1 MENYYDFTKGVL
13 LISGIDFGNH
23 WKLSKLLLLQRY
35 LALFIEF
42 SGSIQSF
49 MFFAY
54 DDSKGYQKIMSLV
67 MGVFAG
73 QGFVKQ
79 LTVIREK
86 EHLAAI
92 MDQLKVLHEQFD
104 ESEKQRSV
112 KFLQGIRNLCVIFF
126 KMLLAC
132 VTNVAAMPVV
142 ILVVSLLTK
151 GETKLELGFGLWWPF
166 DPMDYYFYVYAFEVY
181 WIYMHTIIPNSL
193 DQLTFLMLA
202 EYISLFEQLG
212 EKVERVIN
220 EALDN
225 PFDKTRRDLHQCIR
239 LHNELM
245 ALFDEFNG
253 IFGTP
258 LLAQLLSFSGII
270 GLLGLIVIVSRHN
283 FSKLLIFLVLFSRI
297 RSSCTQFQL
306 PFQCL
311 VASL

>member
-1 MENYYDFTKGVL
+1 MENYYDFTKGAL
-13 LISGIDFGNH
+13 LIVGIDFGNH

-54 DDSKGYQKIMSLV
+54 DNSKGYQKIMSLV

-79 LTVIREK
+79 LAVIREK

-104 ESEKQRSV
+104 GSEKQRSAS
-112 KFLQGIRNLCVIFF
+112 FLQGIRNLCVIFF
-126 KMLLAC
+126 KMILAC
-132 VTNVAAMPVV
+132 VTNVAAIPVV
-142 ILVVSLLTK
+142 ILIVSLLTT
-151 GETKLELGFGLWWPF
+151 GETKLELPFGLWWPF
-166 DPMDYYFYVYAFEVY
+166 DPIDYYFYVYAFEVY

-202 EYISLFEQLG
+202 EYISLFERLG

-220 EALDN
+220 EAIN
-225 PFDKTRRDLHQCIR
+225 KPFDETRRNLHQCIR

-245 ALFDEFNG
+245 ASFDEFNG

-283 FSKLLIFLVLFSRI
+283 FRNEAFDI
-297 RSSCTQFQL
+297 SSFVF
-306 PFQCL
+306 PG
-311 VASL
+311 